1 MWAKRQLVRSSRP
14 QKAFVTLMTPCS
26 HCVAKVGGSVRKG
39 VSLVTRKT
47 PCHAMSVGVL
57 RCGKGRERC
66 GRREIRCNTAA
77 TKVKQVDGG
86 MVWLCRAKGG
96 CRQSKKPGRPGGT
109 GKQLL
114 GGGGS
119 ICPSA
124 RQRYFHVAPTCGER
138 RSRCRPSTHHHF
150 NYYYFIPAVFKF
162 SAALIPDAMFTFTAF
177 TPASSIPAAC
187 WGRRTR
193 CVPSSCRC

>member
-39 VSLVTRKT
+39 LSLVTRKT

-57 RCGKGRERC
+57 RCGKGGERC

-86 MVWLCRAKGG
+86 MVWICRAKGG

-119 ICPSA
+119 APPPTPLLLRCTKLWGKAVPLQTIHTPS
-124 RQRYFHVAPTCGER
+124 FLLLLLHTCSVR
-138 RSRCRPSTHHHF
+138 
-150 NYYYFIPAVFKF
+150 I
-162 SAALIPDAMFTFTAF
+162 
-177 TPASSIPAAC
+177 
-187 WGRRTR
+187 
-193 CVPSSCRC
+193 SCSVHT

>member
-57 RCGKGRERC
+57 RCGKGGERC

-124 RQRYFHVAPTCGER
+124 HNATSTLHQLVTDHPHHYFHC
-138 RSRCRPSTHHHF
+138 
-150 NYYYFIPAVFKF
+150 YYYRY
-162 SAALIPDAMFTFTAF
+162 
-177 TPASSIPAAC
+177 SIHT
-187 WGRRTR
+187 GRAHIHLPHPHR
-193 CVPSSCRC
+193 VHHSHL